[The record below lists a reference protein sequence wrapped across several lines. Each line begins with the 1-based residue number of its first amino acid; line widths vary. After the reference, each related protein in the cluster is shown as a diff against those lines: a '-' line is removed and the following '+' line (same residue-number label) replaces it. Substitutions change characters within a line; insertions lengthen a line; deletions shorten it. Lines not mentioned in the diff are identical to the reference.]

1 MKYIIILSSE
11 PNQNDVDAELVEA
24 HENFLDFLNSQGKL
38 FASGPFMNR
47 PGGMIILNA
56 DSMQEAQAI
65 AQEFPLIRNKQRQY
79 EILEWKQQI

>member
-11 PNQNDVDAELVEA
+11 PSQNDVDPELVEA
-24 HENFLDFLNSQGKL
+24 HESFLDFLNSQGKL

-65 AQEFPLIRNKQRQY
+65 AQEFPLIRNKLRQY